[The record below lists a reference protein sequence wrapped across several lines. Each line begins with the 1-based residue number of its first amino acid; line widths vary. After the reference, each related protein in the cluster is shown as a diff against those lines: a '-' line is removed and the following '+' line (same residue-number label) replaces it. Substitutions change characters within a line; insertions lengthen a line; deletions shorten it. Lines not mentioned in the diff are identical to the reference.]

1 MADLSPAEIMLDSL
15 VPAQRLIRRLQ
26 GALKT
31 PIPYTGIPLSSEAK
45 AARAALRDA
54 LQRDIDELTAQREK
68 AAALVNLIPDQTAR
82 TVIELRYGLT
92 GSGCELMPYP
102 EVGETL
108 NYADKTIL
116 QYRKKGV
123 DQLNQI
129 LEKG

>member
-1 MADLSPAEIMLDSL
+1 MADLSPAEIMLNSL

-26 GALKT
+26 DVLKA

>member
-1 MADLSPAEIMLDSL
+1 MADLSPAEIMLNSL

-26 GALKT
+26 DVLKA

-129 LEKG
+129 LEKE